1 MRVVFDYII
10 VGGGIVGL
18 ATAMALQERVPG
30 CSILQLE
37 KENHVAAHQTGHNSG
52 VIHAGVYYQPGSLKA
67 KLCKEGAQA
76 TKDFC
81 AANGIPVENCGKLI
95 VATNEAEMER
105 MVALEKRAI
114 ENGIDFDRVSQ
125 GEMRELEPAVTGLGA
140 LRVKETAIVDYK
152 AVCRAMA
159 QQIRDRGGE
168 LKLGVEVTAI
178 TEATD
183 HVTVTAGGESYVGS
197 KLITCAGLQSDRIV
211 RMAGLETDFRI
222 VPFRG
227 EYFTLPASK
236 SQIVSHLIYPVPDP
250 DLPFLGIHLTRMID
264 GSMTVGPNAVLGFS
278 REGYEKGSVKLSDIG
293 SMITFPGFW
302 KMARENLSSGII
314 EFRNSIF
321 RRHYLEQCRKYCP
334 ELTLADLGKPGAGIR
349 AQAVMDDGSLV
360 QDFLF
365 KQSARTLHVCN
376 APSPA
381 ATSAIPIGRMIVDR
395 VLAE

>member
-1 MRVVFDYII
+1 
-10 VGGGIVGL
+10 
-18 ATAMALQERVPG
+18 
-30 CSILQLE
+30 
-37 KENHVAAHQTGHNSG
+37 
-52 VIHAGVYYQPGSLKA
+52 
-67 KLCKEGAQA
+67 
-76 TKDFC
+76 
-81 AANGIPVENCGKLI
+81 
-95 VATNEAEMER
+95 
-105 MVALEKRAI
+105 
-114 ENGIDFDRVSQ
+114 
-125 GEMRELEPAVTGLGA
+125 
-140 LRVKETAIVDYK
+140 
-152 AVCRAMA
+152 MA